1 MKVAVYSAHKF
12 EKPYLLEASGNAHEF
27 IMLGESLNLNT
38 SPMAS
43 GCPAVCLFVNDD
55 ASAPVLEVLARL
67 GVQFIA
73 LRSAGFNHVDLKHAE
88 NLGIR
93 VANVPGYS
101 PHAVAE
107 HTVAMMLALNRR
119 LISAHNRVMEL
130 NFSLDGLVGFDMNGK
145 TAGIIGTGKI
155 GATIAKILHG
165 FGCRILAYDMS
176 VDSLLVKNYG
186 VEYVTL
192 ETLFSQSRI
201 ITLHIPLLP
210 QTTHIVNS
218 KSIRIMQP
226 GVMLINTSRGALVNT
241 KDVIDGLKKGQ
252 IGSFGMDVY
261 EEEANLFFRDHSQ
274 EILQDDLIA
283 RLLSF
288 RNVLITGHQ
297 AFLTH
302 EALENIAATTIANLD
317 AWKEGQRPNNAL
329 V

>member
-1 MKVAVYSAHKF
+1 MRVAVYSAHKF
-12 EKPYLLEASGNAHEF
+12 EKPYLLKASENAHEF
-27 IMLGESLNLNT
+27 VMLGESLNLNT
-38 SPMAS
+38 TPMAS
-43 GCPAVCLFVNDD
+43 GCQAVCLFVNDD
-55 ASAPVLEVLARL
+55 ASAPVLEALSRL

-145 TAGIIGTGKI
+145 TVGIIGTGKI
-155 GATIAKILHG
+155 GVTIARIMHG
-165 FGCRILAYDMS
+165 FGCRILAYDMR
-176 VDSLLVKNYG
+176 VDSLLVQNYG

-241 KDVIDGLKKGQ
+241 KDVIEGLKKGQ

-302 EALENIAATTIANLD
+302 EALENIAATTMANLD
-317 AWKEGQRPNNAL
+317 AWEQGETPKNAL